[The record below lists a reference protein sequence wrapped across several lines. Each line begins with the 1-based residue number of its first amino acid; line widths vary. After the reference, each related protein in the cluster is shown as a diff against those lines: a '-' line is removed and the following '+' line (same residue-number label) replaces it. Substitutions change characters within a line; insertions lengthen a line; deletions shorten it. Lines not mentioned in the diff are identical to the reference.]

1 MSYWGEQRNQ
11 NLFLG
16 IVAFAVCGFKCP
28 LVTCLCGGWINLCED
43 EAFLNLI
50 SSEVLKEL

>member
-1 MSYWGEQRNQ
+1 MLLGGGNP

-16 IVAFAVCGFKCP
+16 FVVFAASDTMVP
-28 LVTCLCGGWINLCED
+28 CLFGGRINLCED